1 MAPNTYYCAKKRP
14 PSARALRDE
23 ALKVDIARVHAD
35 NLGVYGADKVW
46 AALNRG
52 GTRVARCTVERLMG
66 DLGLSGARRGRAYK
80 VTTRSDERQSGGG
93 SFLSRLSRCRRD
105 KLRLLA

>member
-1 MAPNTYYCAKKRP
+1 M
-14 PSARALRDE
+14 
-23 ALKVDIARVHAD
+23 HAD